1 MPARNGNACFPQTC
15 VDCRVHRIHV
25 TTSLGGTA
33 TWFPFRRIV
42 AEMVLGTLLKSA
54 AEDLIAGPMVVET
67 GALELKK
74 PILPI
79 QDPTV
84 IEE

>member
-1 MPARNGNACFPQTC
+1 
-15 VDCRVHRIHV
+15 
-25 TTSLGGTA
+25 
-33 TWFPFRRIV
+33 
-42 AEMVLGTLLKSA
+42 MVLGTLLKSA